1 MSKTTEKASAVDM
14 KGNILKNREK
24 VVLTIQD
31 NDIYGTITSI
41 STLGDNTICVEVGN
55 EMFVTVNARNTVWM
69 PE

>member
-1 MSKTTEKASAVDM
+1 MSKETEKASAVDM
-14 KGNILKNREK
+14 KGNTLKNREK
-24 VVLTIQD
+24 VVLTIQGK
-31 NDIYGTITSI
+31 DIYGTITSI